1 MRDDFLDSDLLV
13 KNSVWI
19 NKHFS
24 ELCVTAAMD
33 YIILV
38 SKYCNDI
45 HEIDKR
51 IKPCNQHDPES
62 IMISFEQIVE
72 NMKFLLLVYG
82 SEVLMLTSKLA
93 SDLNDFVALNSMWER
108 GGKFVVRL

>member
-1 MRDDFLDSDLLV
+1 MRDDFLDSDLLL

-19 NKHFS
+19 NEHFS
-24 ELCVTAAMD
+24 ELCATAAMD
-33 YIILV
+33 YGTLV

-45 HEIDKR
+45 HNIDKK

-62 IMISFEQIVE
+62 IMISFEQIIK
-72 NMKFLLLVYG
+72 NMEFLLLAYG
-82 SEVLMLTSKLA
+82 SKVFMLTSKFA
-93 SDLNDFVALNSMWER
+93 SDIDEFVTLNSIWER